1 MFASEF
7 AEMQQVLFFRGLVL
21 RGQFLD
27 SALKTDEEEGDE
39 S

>member
-1 MFASEF
+1 MFASEC
-7 AEMQQVLFFRGLVL
+7 AEMQQALIFRSLVL

-27 SALKTDEEEGDE
+27 SVLKTDEEEGDV